1 MSSRFVSHIA
11 NSTIEIVDCLH
22 AERDLQT
29 GISIQNHL
37 RDLTPKGV
45 PRIRRHSIE
54 SEDALWACLDEIE
67 NECEGGWKAIV
78 HLEGHACKDGFE
90 LRRGIDPPYPV
101 VPWGALVD
109 RFRRIN
115 VASQFNLGVF
125 MAACEGIEALRPMTI
140 KKAAPYMFL
149 AGPNAVVSA
158 GAMKIAAERFYD
170 IIVAAPDLSV
180 ALTSLPAEF
189 STFLAERFF
198 ATTYA
203 RVLKAQSFG
212 RNKRMRVDSLVN
224 MVVPNSA
231 SLEQVRSVREMARVF
246 ARPDR
251 ERYEAVRKVY
261 LPAGVSFTFDDL
273 IEFARTGKVPN
284 Y

>member
-1 MSSRFVSHIA
+1 MPSRFVSHIA
-11 NSTIEIVDCLH
+11 NSTIEIIDCLH

-29 GISIQNHL
+29 GISICNHL
-37 RDLTPKGV
+37 RDLTPEGV

-67 NECEGGWKAIV
+67 NDCVRGWKAIV
-78 HLEGHACKDGFE
+78 HLEGHACKAGFE
-90 LRRGIDPPYPV
+90 LRRGIEPPYPI

-109 RFRRIN
+109 RFRHIN

-125 MAACEGIEALRPMTI
+125 LAACEGIEALRPMTI
-140 KKAAPYMFL
+140 KKSAPYMFL
-149 AGPNAVVSA
+149 AGPNVVVSA
-158 GAMKIAAERFYD
+158 GVMKVAAERFYD
-170 IIVAAPDLSV
+170 IIVTAPDLGR
-180 ALTSLPAEF
+180 ALASLPAEF

-212 RNKRMRVDSLVN
+212 RNRRERVDSLVN
-224 MVVPNSA
+224 MVVPDNA
-231 SLEQVRSVREMARVF
+231 PLEQVRSVREMARVF

-251 ERYEAVRKVY
+251 ERYEAVQQNY
-261 LPAGVSFTFDDL
+261 LPAGVSFMFDDL
-273 IEFARTGKVPN
+273 VEFARTGRVPN
-284 Y
+284 